1 MYFMPKYR
9 YNPESGREED
19 YLTLK
24 ESFRDKAGRVRTRT
38 LLTVGFVQGLKPEE
52 VAEVA
57 RCLTWRNSHRG
68 QPSMFEDGGIRYS
81 SEAVREHTERYWA
94 ELLHG

>member
-9 YNPESGREED
+9 YKPESGREED

-38 LLTVGFVQGLKPEE
+38 LLTVGFVQTRALFID
-52 VAEVA
+52 A
-57 RCLTWRNSHRG
+57 
-68 QPSMFEDGGIRYS
+68 
-81 SEAVREHTERYWA
+81 
-94 ELLHG
+94 

>member
-38 LLTVGFVQGLKPEE
+38 LLTVGFVQTRASSRRRTYSCSKRKASATFAG
-52 VAEVA
+52 AGA
-57 RCLTWRNSHRG
+57 GG
-68 QPSMFEDGGIRYS
+68 QITSFPPTTGR
-81 SEAVREHTERYWA
+81 
-94 ELLHG
+94 

>member
-24 ESFRDKAGRVRTRT
+24 E
-38 LLTVGFVQGLKPEE
+38 
-52 VAEVA
+52 
-57 RCLTWRNSHRG
+57 
-68 QPSMFEDGGIRYS
+68 
-81 SEAVREHTERYWA
+81 WA
-94 ELLHG
+94 LFIDA

>member
-38 LLTVGFVQGLKPEE
+38 LLTVG
-52 VAEVA
+52 
-57 RCLTWRNSHRG
+57 
-68 QPSMFEDGGIRYS
+68 S
-81 SEAVREHTERYWA
+81 SRRRHLITNIGSSAHPT
-94 ELLHG
+94 